1 MTTFGDDICHMI
13 MAPLM
18 QIIFQHERTRQA
30 LKIRY
35 FYIIG
40 THHNILIQVKKQ
52 TNEHIQLLSSN
63 TVISGLLRQH
73 ITTLHLQEIIN
84 VEG

>member
-1 MTTFGDDICHMI
+1 MSHDNGAVDADYLSARADKTSPQDT
-13 MAPLM
+13 L
-18 QIIFQHERTRQA
+18 
-30 LKIRY
+30 L
-35 FYIIG
+35 IIG

>member
-1 MTTFGDDICHMI
+1 
-13 MAPLM
+13 M
-18 QIIFQHERTRQA
+18 QMIFQHERTRQA

-40 THHNILIQVKKQ
+40 THHILIQVKKQ
-52 TNEHIQLLSSN
+52 TNELLSSN

-73 ITTLHLQEIIN
+73 ITTLHLQEMMN

>member
-1 MTTFGDDICHMI
+1 MSPCYMI

-18 QIIFQHERTRQA
+18 QMDLSARTDKTSPQDTLLLYNRYTSQHLNPGEE
-30 LKIRY
+30 
-35 FYIIG
+35 
-40 THHNILIQVKKQ
+40 
-52 TNEHIQLLSSN
+52 TNYEHIQLLSSN